1 MLNQSP
7 FNAWAT
13 VANIAIKIAGRPL
26 GTCYSLAIS
35 VRANGEDVLPSITEA
50 GARLRSGSCSSE
62 ELTRECLN
70 RIERLNPTLNAYIT
84 IDAEG
89 AIAAAKQADHDARRD
104 GWKSPL
110 QGIPLAI
117 KDNIDT
123 ANLRTTAASRVF
135 EQRVP
140 VRDAVVVN
148 RLRAAGAVILG
159 KTNMHEIAI
168 GTTSAIS
175 FFGAVKN
182 PHDPTRVTG
191 GSSGG
196 SAAAVAAGLCMGALG
211 TDTGG
216 SVRIPASACGIVG
229 FKPTYGL
236 VDTTGLM
243 YASESFD
250 HIGPMTVSV
259 PDAAQLLRV
268 ISDHPVARACDPATW
283 PGIKPLRI
291 GVIPPESVC
300 SCAVESEVATCV
312 EAAIEVLRGLV
323 TAVVPATMPSA
334 NWLSDLIGAEAYAHF
349 APYALASPDAFDPRI
364 RQHLK
369 LDEPR
374 PTADIDELRAAL
386 GAFRSEV
393 GKAFSAFDVAVSPT
407 LPTLPIRISEAGAS
421 FALGYCTFESNV
433 GGLPSISVPCGYSS
447 DGLPIGL
454 HISGPPLADSRV
466 LAVAG
471 AYEAAHIISQ
481 RRQA

>member
-1 MLNQSP
+1 ML
-7 FNAWAT
+7 
-13 VANIAIKIAGRPL
+13 
-26 GTCYSLAIS
+26 
-35 VRANGEDVLPSITEA
+35 SITEA
-50 GARLRSGSCSSE
+50 ARRLRQGSCSSE
-62 ELTRECLN
+62 ELTRQCLN

-89 AIAAAKQADHDARRD
+89 AIAAAQQADHEARRD
-104 GWKSPL
+104 GWRSPL

-123 ANLRTTAASRVF
+123 ANLRTTAGSRVF
-135 EQRVP
+135 EQRLP
-140 VRDAVVVN
+140 ARDAVVVG

-175 FFGAVKN
+175 SFGAVKN

-236 VDTTGLM
+236 VDTEGLM

-291 GVIPPESVC
+291 GVVPPESVC
-300 SCAVESEVATCV
+300 SCAIESEVATCV
-312 EAAIEVLRGLV
+312 EAAIEVLRSMV
-323 TAVVPATMPSA
+323 TGVVPATMPSA
-334 NWLSDLIGAEAYAHF
+334 NRLSELIDAEAYDHF
-349 APYALASPDAFDPRI
+349 ARYVHASPDAFDPRI
-364 RQHLK
+364 RRHLK

-374 PTADIDELRAAL
+374 PKVDIGELRAAL
-386 GAFRSEV
+386 GAFRREV
-393 GKAFSAFDVAVSPT
+393 GKAFSEFDVVVSPT
-407 LPTLPIRISEAGAS
+407 LPTLPIRISDAEAS
-421 FALGYCTFESNV
+421 FALGYCTFEANV
-433 GGLPSISVPCGYSS
+433 GGLPSISVPCGSS
-447 DGLPIGL
+447 SGGLPIGL
-454 HISGPPLADSRV
+454 QITGPPLADSRV
-466 LAVAG
+466 LALAG
-471 AYEAAHIISQ
+471 AYEAARAGIQ
-481 RRQA
+481 RRQS

>member
-1 MLNQSP
+1 ML
-7 FNAWAT
+7 
-13 VANIAIKIAGRPL
+13 
-26 GTCYSLAIS
+26 
-35 VRANGEDVLPSITEA
+35 SITEA
-50 GARLRSGSCSSE
+50 GERLRQGSCSSE
-62 ELTRECLN
+62 ELTRECLK

-89 AIAAAKQADHDARRD
+89 AIGAAKQADRDAKLD
-104 GWKSPL
+104 GWRSPL

-135 EQRVP
+135 ENRIPAQ
-140 VRDAVVVN
+140 DAVVVS

-196 SAAAVAAGLCMGALG
+196 SAAAVAAGLCLGALG

-216 SVRIPASACGIVG
+216 SVRIPAAACGIVG

-236 VDTTGLM
+236 VDTAGLM

-259 PDAAQLLRV
+259 SDAAQLLRT
-268 ISDHPVARACDPATW
+268 ISDHPVARACDPAAW
-283 PGIKPLRI
+283 PSVKPLRI
-291 GVIPPESVC
+291 GVVPPKSVC
-300 SCAVESEVATCV
+300 SCAVEPEVAASV
-312 EAAIEVLRGLV
+312 EAAIEVLRSLS
-323 TAVVPATMPSA
+323 TSVVPATMPSA
-334 NWLSDLIGAEAYAHF
+334 NHLAALIDAEAYEHF
-349 APYALASPDAFDPRI
+349 APYVQASPDAFDPRI
-364 RQHLK
+364 RAHLK

-374 PTADIDELRAAL
+374 PAVDLGELRAAL
-386 GAFRSEV
+386 GAFRKEV
-393 GKAFSAFDVAVSPT
+393 GKAFSEFDVVVAPT
-407 LPTLPIRISEAGAS
+407 LPTLPIRISDAQAS

-447 DGLPIGL
+447 DGLPMGL
-454 HISGPPLADSRV
+454 QISGPPFADSRV
-466 LAVAG
+466 LAVA
-471 AYEAAHIISQ
+471 AAFEAASERRSQ
-481 RRQA
+481 S

>member
-1 MLNQSP
+1 M
-7 FNAWAT
+7 
-13 VANIAIKIAGRPL
+13 
-26 GTCYSLAIS
+26 
-35 VRANGEDVLPSITEA
+35 
-50 GARLRSGSCSSE
+50 
-62 ELTRECLN
+62 
-70 RIERLNPTLNAYIT
+70 
-84 IDAEG
+84 
-89 AIAAAKQADHDARRD
+89 AAARQADQEAKRG

-110 QGIPLAI
+110 QGIPVAI

-123 ANLRTTAASRVF
+123 ANLRTTAASGVF
-135 EQRVP
+135 ERRVP
-140 VRDAVVVN
+140 TQDAVVVA

-175 FFGAVKN
+175 FFGPVKN

-236 VDTTGLM
+236 VDTGGLM

-259 PDAAQLLRV
+259 ADAAQLLGV
-268 ISDHPVARACDPATW
+268 ISEHPVARECDPARW
-283 PGIKPLRI
+283 PEIRPLRI
-291 GVIPPESVC
+291 GVVSPQSVC
-300 SCAVESEVATCV
+300 SCAVETEVAAHV
-312 EAAIEVLRGLV
+312 EAAIEVLRGL
-323 TAVVPATMPSA
+323 TTSVVPATMPSA
-334 NWLSDLIGAEAYAHF
+334 NGLSDLIGAEAYEHF
-349 APYALASPDAFDPRI
+349 APYARASADAFDPRI
-364 RQHLK
+364 RRHLK
-369 LDEPR
+369 LDESR
-374 PTADIDELRAAL
+374 PTADVDRLRAAL
-386 GAFRSEV
+386 GAFRREV
-393 GKAFSAFDVAVSPT
+393 GKAFSEFDVIVSPT
-407 LPTLPIRISEAGAS
+407 LPTLPIRISDAQAS
-421 FALGYCTFESNV
+421 FALGYCTFEANL

-454 HISGPPLADSRV
+454 QITGAPLADSRV

-471 AYEAAHIISQ
+471 AYEAAAQVTNQLLH
-481 RRQA
+481 RA

>member
-1 MLNQSP
+1 M
-7 FNAWAT
+7 
-13 VANIAIKIAGRPL
+13 
-26 GTCYSLAIS
+26 
-35 VRANGEDVLPSITEA
+35 SITEA
-50 GARLRSGSCSSE
+50 GARLRDGSCSSE
-62 ELTRECLN
+62 ELTRECLG
-70 RIERLNPTLNAYIT
+70 RIERLNPALNAYIT
-84 IDAEG
+84 VDAEG
-89 AIAAAKQADHDARRD
+89 AITAAKQADRDARRD
-104 GWKSPL
+104 GWRSPL

-135 EQRVP
+135 EGRVP
-140 VRDAVVVN
+140 ARDAVVVS

-216 SVRIPASACGIVG
+216 SVRIPAAACGIVG

-259 PDAAQLLRV
+259 TDAAHLLRAM
-268 ISDHPVARACDPATW
+268 SDHPVVRACDPATW
-283 PGIKPLRI
+283 ASIKSLRI
-291 GVIPPESVC
+291 GVVPPESVC
-300 SCAVESEVATCV
+300 SCAVDAEVATCV
-312 EAAIEVLRGLV
+312 KTAVEVLRTL
-323 TAVVPATMPSA
+323 AASVVPAAMPAA
-334 NWLSDLIGAEAYAHF
+334 NWLSDLIGAEAYEHF
-349 APYALASPDAFDPRI
+349 ASYAHASPDAFDPRI
-364 RQHLK
+364 RRHLK
-369 LDEPR
+369 LDGPR
-374 PTADIDELRAAL
+374 PTADIDQLRSAL
-386 GAFRSEV
+386 GAFRREV
-393 GKAFSAFDVAVSPT
+393 SKAFSEFDVVVSPT
-407 LPTLPIRISEAGAS
+407 LPTLPIRISEAEAS

-433 GGLPSISVPCGYSS
+433 AGMPSISVPCGYSS
-447 DGLPIGL
+447 GGLPIGL
-454 HISGPPLADSRV
+454 QISGPPLADSRV
-466 LAVAG
+466 LAVAR
-471 AYEAAHIISQ
+471 AYEVVTSSREGHSRDDAALV
-481 RRQA
+481 

>member
-1 MLNQSP
+1 MS
-7 FNAWAT
+7 
-13 VANIAIKIAGRPL
+13 R
-26 GTCYSLAIS
+26 
-35 VRANGEDVLPSITEA
+35 DSITEA
-50 GARLRSGSCSSE
+50 VARLRDGSCSSE
-62 ELTRECLN
+62 ELTHAYLS
-70 RIERLNPTLNAYIT
+70 RIGRLNPMLNAYIT
-84 IDAEG
+84 VDAEG
-89 AIAAAKQADHDARRD
+89 AIAAAKQADRDARRD
-104 GWKSPL
+104 GWRSPL

-123 ANLRTTAASRVF
+123 ANLRTTAASGVF
-135 EQRVP
+135 EERVP
-140 VRDAVVVN
+140 ERDAVVVS

-196 SAAAVAAGLCMGALG
+196 SAAAVAAGMCMGALG

-216 SVRIPASACGIVG
+216 SVRIPAAACGIVG

-236 VDTTGLM
+236 VDTGGLM

-259 PDAAQLLRV
+259 ADAAYLLRAM
-268 ISDHPVARACDPATW
+268 SDHPVAQSCDPAAW
-283 PGIKPLRI
+283 PAIKPLRI
-291 GVIPPESVC
+291 GVVRPESVC
-300 SCAVESEVATCV
+300 SCAVDTEVATCV

-323 TAVVPATMPSA
+323 TSVMPATMPSA
-334 NWLSDLIGAEAYAHF
+334 NWLSDLIGAEAYEHF
-349 APYALASPDAFDPRI
+349 APYAHASRSAFDPRI
-364 RQHLK
+364 RRHLK

-374 PTADIDELRAAL
+374 PPADVDRLRSAL
-386 GAFRSEV
+386 GAFRREV
-393 GKAFSAFDVAVSPT
+393 GKAFSEFDVVVSPT
-407 LPTLPIRISEAGAS
+407 LPTLPIRISEAEAS

-433 GGLPSISVPCGYSS
+433 AGMPSISVPCGYSS

-454 HISGPPLADSRV
+454 QISGPPLADARV
-466 LAVAG
+466 LAVAD
-471 AYEAAHIISQ
+471 AYEEATPS
-481 RRQA
+481 RRRAFA

>member
-1 MLNQSP
+1 MP
-7 FNAWAT
+7 
-13 VANIAIKIAGRPL
+13 G
-26 GTCYSLAIS
+26 
-35 VRANGEDVLPSITEA
+35 ITEA
-50 GARLRSGSCSSE
+50 GARLRDGSRSSE
-62 ELTRECLN
+62 ELTRECLE
-70 RIERLNPTLNAYIT
+70 RIERLNPALNAYIT
-84 IDAEG
+84 IDFEG
-89 AIAAAKQADHDARRD
+89 AIAVAKQADCDAKRD
-104 GWKSPL
+104 GWRSPL

-135 EQRVP
+135 EKRTP
-140 VRDAVVVN
+140 ARDAVVVS

-216 SVRIPASACGIVG
+216 SVRIPAAACGIVG
-229 FKPTYGL
+229 FKPTYGV

-259 PDAAQLLRV
+259 PDAAQLLRA
-268 ISDHPVARACDPATW
+268 ISDHPVARGCDPATW
-283 PGIKPLRI
+283 PGVRPLRI
-291 GVIPPESVC
+291 GVVSPESVC
-300 SCAVESEVATCV
+300 SCAVEPEVATHV
-312 EAAIEVLRGLV
+312 EAAIEVLRNLA
-323 TAVVPATMPSA
+323 TSVVPATMPSA
-334 NWLSDLIGAEAYAHF
+334 NHLSALIGAEAYEHF
-349 APYALASPDAFDPRI
+349 ASYAHASPDAFDPRI
-364 RQHLK
+364 RRHLK

-374 PTADIDELRAAL
+374 PAVDLSKLRAAL
-386 GAFRSEV
+386 GAFRKEV
-393 GKAFSAFDVAVSPT
+393 GKVFSEFDVVVSPT
-407 LPTLPIRISEAGAS
+407 LPTLPIRISDAEAS

-433 GGLPSISVPCGYSS
+433 AGMPSISIPCGYSS
-447 DGLPIGL
+447 GGLPIGL
-454 HISGPPLADSRV
+454 QISGPPLADARV
-466 LAVAG
+466 LAVAA
-471 AYEAAHIISQ
+471 AYEAATFHRVGGHSSG
-481 RRQA
+481 ATP